1 MTLARD
7 TAWEAR
13 CFQLDALRRLD
24 GPQRLEMACRMSD
37 DARAMSEAG
46 MRHRHP
52 DWNDEQ
58 VHRALLDLML
68 GPDLADSVLDAR
80 RAARAVAG

>member
-1 MTLARD
+1 MTLAGD
-7 TAWEAR
+7 TSPEAR
-13 CFQLDALRRLD
+13 RVQLESLRRLD

-46 MRHRHP
+46 IRHRHP

-58 VHRALLDLML
+58 VGSCVTSCR
-68 GPDLADSVLDAR
+68 S
-80 RAARAVAG
+80 